1 MSSEINKLRVFKR
14 NGPRYISKSTWQ
26 YDEGLKEYTEIN
38 DQVFNPLYI
47 ELRFANMHVP
57 MKKESREIR
66 KIMSKTGLDEN
77 EIRDKELYRK
87 QIANAIKNDEI
98 ISKEDKLF
106 LRLMKKN
113 GNILQK
119 PIWDDSVVQATMSQ
133 LEAIVDEYLLD
144 NPVCI
149 YYYECCNERHIQTLT
164 IEEYLLSGKELFSEA
179 KLLKALYGMNHNSIV
194 KKYMILSKIVKKK
207 V

>member
-14 NGPRYISKSTWQ
+14 NGPRYISKLNLE
-26 YDEGLKEYTEIN
+26 YDENLKEYIETN

-47 ELRFANMHVP
+47 ELRFAEMHVP

-66 KIMSKTGLDEN
+66 KIMSKTGLNEN
-77 EIRDKELYRK
+77 EIRNKELYRK
-87 QIANAIKNDEI
+87 QIANAVKNDEI

-106 LRLMKKN
+106 LKIMKKN

-119 PIWDDSVVQATMSQ
+119 PIWDDFVVHATKSQ
-133 LEAIVDEYLLD
+133 LEAVINEYLVD

-149 YYYECCNERHIQTLT
+149 YYCEYCNERHVQIST
-164 IEEYLLSGKELFSEA
+164 IEEYLFSDKELFSEA